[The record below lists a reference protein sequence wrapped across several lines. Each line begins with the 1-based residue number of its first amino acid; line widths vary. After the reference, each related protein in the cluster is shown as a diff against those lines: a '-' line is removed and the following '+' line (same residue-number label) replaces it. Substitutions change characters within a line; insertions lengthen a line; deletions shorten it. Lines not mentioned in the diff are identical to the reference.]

1 VIRKSSDLA
10 IAWRAER
17 AGILQATCV
26 DWFWPVFLVMQLPQ
40 QMIAAARNGGRGPG
54 QYQDISVLARAWP
67 RPFVRPAEQEVTP

>member
-10 IAWRAER
+10 IAWRTER

-54 QYQDISVLARAWP
+54 QYQDISVSWPELGLA
-67 RPFVRPAEQEVTP
+67 F